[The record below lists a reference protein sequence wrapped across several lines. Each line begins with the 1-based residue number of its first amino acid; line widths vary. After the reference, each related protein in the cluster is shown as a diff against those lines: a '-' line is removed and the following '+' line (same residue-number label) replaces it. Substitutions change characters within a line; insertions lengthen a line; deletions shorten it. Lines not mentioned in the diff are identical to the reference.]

1 MGSGLALRLAA
12 SWVRSSDKVVVTED
26 TEAAAGAG
34 ETEVMAVVVGAGEM
48 EGMAVA
54 AGAGEI
60 GGVTGA
66 VVNAYKTVTIA
77 AWEGKEVVYQN
88 QQQGGQQDMEALR
101 LGEARGLFR

>member
-12 SWVRSSDKVVVTED
+12 SWVRSSDKVVVTEG
-26 TEAAAGAG
+26 TEAAAG
-34 ETEVMAVVVGAGEM
+34 V
-48 EGMAVA
+48 
-54 AGAGEI
+54 GEI